1 MCSEDALWSIKG
13 KHETSQCGGAEQLDC
28 YFIHA
33 IFRVNSFQKSNL
45 FVVGKHTTHFQTQTD
60 SSEAV
65 IRASSLPLVMNP
77 TRAEVMR
84 ETREREGVAG
94 MKTASGERRQ
104 TYCMHFLLIFTQISE
119 IV

>member
-1 MCSEDALWSIKG
+1 MQFSESTPFRSQICLLW
-13 KHETSQCGGAEQLDC
+13 GGDL
-28 YFIHA
+28 H
-33 IFRVNSFQKSNL
+33 S
-45 FVVGKHTTHFQTQTD
+45 FQTQTD

-65 IRASSLPLVMNP
+65 IRASSSPLVMNP

-94 MKTASGERRQ
+94 MKTASGQRRQ
-104 TYCMHFLLIFTQISE
+104 TYCNHVVFLLIFTQISE